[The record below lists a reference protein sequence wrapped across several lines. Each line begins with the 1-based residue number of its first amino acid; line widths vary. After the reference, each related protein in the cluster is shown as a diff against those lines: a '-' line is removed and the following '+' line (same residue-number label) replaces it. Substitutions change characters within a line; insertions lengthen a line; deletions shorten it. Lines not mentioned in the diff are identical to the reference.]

1 MSAFSTISALRRRR
15 PEGLP
20 EGNAAAGGGL
30 QGVACWGR
38 LAGSGSQGGL
48 AGGALQGAPCR
59 ERLAGSALLGGASQG
74 APRRGRL
81 AGGVGGP
88 PPRPRD
94 VPASGSPLRP
104 APARSGPTSPATG
117 RLSGLSS
124 PQGTSPLR
132 SVAPPPERPLPPARL
147 HFRDAPPPPHARN
160 HATSQPRNLA
170 TPQPRNHATTQ
181 PRSLRTPSATQKGPS
196 PRGESPFASG
206 WRRAPIRGT
215 RAGYRLQRPNRRR
228 RPRWDPW
235 RASAGSCSGPP
246 SAPQSARRGQ
256 PSEPPKHRPN
266 QSAG

>member
-15 PEGLP
+15 PEDLP
-20 EGNAAAGGGL
+20 EGNAAAGGG
-30 QGVACWGR
+30 
-38 LAGSGSQGGL
+38 SQGAARRGRL

-59 ERLAGSALLGGASQG
+59 ERLAGGGLPG
-74 APRRGRL
+74 APCWGVPRRGRLAGGVPRRGRL

-104 APARSGPTSPATG
+104 APTRSGPLRPDQSGHRATF
-117 RLSGLSS
+117 
-124 PQGTSPLR
+124 
-132 SVAPPPERPLPPARL
+132 RPLLPSGHLSASVCCSAAGASPPSGPPALR
-147 HFRDAPPPPHARN
+147 RCPAASARP
-160 HATSQPRNLA
+160 QPRNLT
-170 TPQPRNHATTQ
+170 TPQPRNPATTQ
-181 PRSLRTPSATQKGPS
+181 PRSLRNPSATQKGPS

>member
-20 EGNAAAGGGL
+20 EGNAAAGGASLGAPRWGRLTGGGL
-30 QGVACWGR
+30 QGAAR
-38 LAGSGSQGGL
+38 RGGL
-48 AGGALQGAPCR
+48 AGAPCR
-59 ERLAGSALLGGASQG
+59 ERLAGGGASQG
-74 APRRGRL
+74 APRRGRWRTATPSEGCSRFWL
-81 AGGVGGP
+81 
-88 PPRPRD
+88 
-94 VPASGSPLRP
+94 S
-104 APARSGPTSPATG
+104 APTRSGPTSPATG

-147 HFRDAPPPPHARN
+147 HFGDAPPPPHARN
-160 HATSQPRNLA
+160 PATSQPRNPA
-170 TPQPRNHATTQ
+170 TTQPRNHATTQ
-181 PRSLRTPSATQKGPS
+181 PRSLRNPSATQKGPS